1 MNIDTKTYN
10 KVNKYPNRN
19 TIRGHPREGLYRGY
33 GSSKR
38 YASAWRTSFRA
49 ILIHTTNGNAKSKF
63 ENEADFLLNSEDVS
77 ANYLVGQQHQIAQI
91 VDPRVIAWHSGD
103 CYDND
108 FENPTSIGIE
118 IHWTPSLGALPAS
131 VIHDVDSLVR
141 YLLTKYPTINK
152 IDTHRNQAKPKGRK
166 IDPSGW
172 DDVSFNL
179 WRDSLIKD
187 PVKKYTVI
195 TRSNIRKSPST
206 LAEIVG
212 KAEKGD
218 EFIIY
223 ETTDKGEIV
232 EGSSTWARVGDNK
245 WIWKGL
251 LIEV

>member
-91 VDPRVIAWHSGD
+91 VDPRVMAWHSGD

-108 FENPTSIGIE
+108 YENPTSIGIE
-118 IHWTPSLGALPAS
+118 IHWTPQLGKLPDKM
-131 VIHDVDSLVR
+131 IYDVTDLVR
-141 YLLTKYPTINK
+141 YLISRYPSINK
-152 IDTHRNQAKPKGRK
+152 IDTHRSQAKPKGRK

-172 DDVSFNL
+172 DDTRFYE
-179 WRDSLIKD
+179 WRSSILVPI
-187 PVKKYTVI
+187 KKYTVI
-195 TRSNIRKSPST
+195 AVSNIRNNPDNITAK
-206 LAEIVG
+206 IVG
-212 KAEKGD
+212 KANPGD
-218 EFIIY
+218 TFTIY
-223 ETTDKGEIV
+223 EEK
-232 EGSSTWARVGDNK
+232 EGSLVENSNIWARVGDDK
-245 WIWKGL
+245 WIWRGL
-251 LIEV
+251 LKEL